1 MFDWHRA
8 LIQKVDELNILKALF
23 ITLLLLSVLIF
34 DVDASSTSRSFT
46 EFIPNSD
53 LIVYGEVREI
63 KYFEDNSGFARLNI
77 KGVYRG
83 SVESRDI
90 VFKWG
95 SSHTEQKLTEVLARH
110 ILFLKSD
117 GNGYVA
123 ALYGV
128 SVWDVVYVFENPGGS
143 VVRPTPVKDIPQIL
157 YTKPGALDCNAY
169 RDCTRARITLET
181 FTNYMKVANGL

>member
-1 MFDWHRA
+1 MSK
-8 LIQKVDELNILKALF
+8 LISITSFLILL
-23 ITLLLLSVLIF
+23 LIF
-34 DVDASSTSRSFT
+34 DADASSIQRSFT

-53 LIVYGEVREI
+53 LIVYGEVIEI

-77 KGVYRG
+77 KGVYKG
-83 SVESRDI
+83 SVEGRDI

-95 SSHTEQKLTEVLARH
+95 SSYTEQKLTKVLARH

-117 GNGYVA
+117 GNDYVA

-157 YTKPGALDCNAY
+157 YTKPGALDCGQGESMSVYFLN
-169 RDCTRARITLET
+169 DTLPSPASNT
-181 FTNYMKVANGL
+181 VSK

>member
-1 MFDWHRA
+1 M
-8 LIQKVDELNILKALF
+8 LKVLS
-23 ITLLLLSVLIF
+23 ITFLLLSVLIF
-34 DVDASSTSRSFT
+34 GVDASSVRRSFT

-63 KYFEDNSGFARLNI
+63 KYFEDNSGFARLTI
-77 KGVYRG
+77 KGVYKG
-83 SVESRDI
+83 SVEGRDI

-95 SSHTEQKLTEVLARH
+95 SSYTEQKLTEVLARH

-117 GNGYVA
+117 ENDYVA

-169 RDCTRARITLET
+169 RDCAKARITLET
-181 FTNYMKVANGL
+181 FTNYMKLADRI

>member
-1 MFDWHRA
+1 MIGIE
-8 LIQKVDELNILKALF
+8 LLSKKVDELNILKALF
-23 ITLLLLSVLIF
+23 ITLLLLSVFIF
-34 DVDASSTSRSFT
+34 DVDASSIRRSFT

-53 LIVYGEVREI
+53 LIVYAEVREI
-63 KYFEDNSGFARLNI
+63 KYFEDNSGFARLDI
-77 KGVYRG
+77 KGLYKG
-83 SVESRDI
+83 SVESQDI

-117 GNGYVA
+117 GNDFVA

-128 SVWDVVYVFENPGGS
+128 SVWEVVYIFENPDGS
-143 VVRPTPVKDIPQIL
+143 VVHPTPIKYIPQIL

-169 RDCTRARITLET
+169 RDCTRARITIET
-181 FTNYMKVANGL
+181 FTNYMKVAHGL